1 MKQVKE
7 YVVGI
12 SLVAYSVWM
21 LFNVVY
27 GIISQISQLLAGVF
41 SPEYWAMSWYLC
53 LGSWI
58 SYIFMTLSAYRCV
71 RASLGPKSW
80 KYICVAGFFGLLAYC
95 VPMVTFTIY
104 SERFYSALPF
114 SAIPIVIILAGL
126 VCRSEITGT
135 KPYIPILSLLKKPS

>member
-1 MKQVKE
+1 MKHIRE

-12 SLVAYSVWM
+12 SLVAYSIWM
-21 LFNVVY
+21 LYNVIY
-27 GIISQISQLLAGVF
+27 GITIQVAQFLDGSIFL
-41 SPEYWAMSWYLC
+41 EYFAMSWYIY

-58 SYIFMTLSAYRCV
+58 MFVFMALSAYRCI
-71 RASLGPKSW
+71 RANLSLKSW

-135 KPYIPILSLLKKPS
+135 KSYICRPLRYD